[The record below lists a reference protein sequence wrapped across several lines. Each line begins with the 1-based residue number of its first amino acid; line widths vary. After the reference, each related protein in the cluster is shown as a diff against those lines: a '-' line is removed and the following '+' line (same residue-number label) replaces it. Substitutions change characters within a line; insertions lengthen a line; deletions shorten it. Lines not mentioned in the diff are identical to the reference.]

1 MSHPVNNQIC
11 ECRKQSS
18 RGPPRWS
25 PGDHKFL
32 IKTSRFPSNTCIS
45 PFDYYYSIPWAY
57 KPKRGKNQSSTRCQF
72 LVSILSMTT
81 LPSGASMVL
90 PRGHLRYVP
99 AIQTLGVRTRQ
110 QITRTTRMTT
120 TALPDLSVVVQGLAW
135 TSVGLYAYNILAS
148 RGPVLKEG
156 EQACETCGGTG
167 FVECF
172 CTRWS
177 DGDTRGCAS
186 CGGSLHAHCHSC
198 RGGGTA
204 VPIEAR
210 VLIKSEKKY

>member
-1 MSHPVNNQIC
+1 MSHPVNYQTR
-11 ECRKQSS
+11 EFRRKSS
-18 RGPPRWS
+18 SG
-25 PGDHKFL
+25 PGDHKFT
-32 IKTSRFPSNTCIS
+32 IKTSRFRRTRVYHHLIIIIPYRGRTNRNVAKTSLPPVAS
-45 PFDYYYSIPWAY
+45 FSIH
-57 KPKRGKNQSSTRCQF
+57 
-72 LVSILSMTT
+72 SMTT

-135 TSVGLYAYNILAS
+135 TSVGLYAYSLAS

-167 FVECF
+167 FVACF